1 MSEHSAVLRTDVCR
15 FIPRWEL
22 DHLRGLGCAR
32 IGGALALTVC
42 SALTLSFGGSSAKTY
57 AWAAAFLLCA
67 APNAVV
73 GLWELRLSR
82 SSSR

>member
-1 MSEHSAVLRTDVCR
+1 MSEHSAALRTGVR
-15 FIPRWEL
+15 RLIPRWEL

-32 IGGALALTVC
+32 IGGAAALTVC
-42 SALTLSFGGSSAKTY
+42 GALTVTLGGSSAKTY

-67 APNAVV
+67 VPNAVV
-73 GLWELRLSR
+73 GVWELRLAR